1 MQMFLKPLLELAEYD
16 EIRSRMRKRSGIISL
31 SGCARA
37 QKAHMIYGL
46 SYDARVTLVITE
58 NDLAARDLHEDLL
71 FYEPGALLYPAK
83 DLLFYQ
89 ADIASNLLDIQR
101 MRVFRALIE
110 GGHTV
115 VVLPIAALMD
125 MVSTPEALS
134 DARVV
139 FEQDEETD
147 LDWVKEAL
155 VRGGYERCAEVSL
168 PGQFA
173 VRGSI
178 IDVWPL
184 TEERPFR
191 IELFGDEIESIR
203 SFDPESQRSIEDMRN
218 VMVYPAT
225 DNVGDTSGLIDWFL
239 KSEGRKK
246 SGSAKTYIQDADCA
260 IFIDEPMHIL
270 NAAGATENEFR
281 ESVKNRIAQGDYKNE
296 KIPKI
301 LSEDQIIATLNKC
314 RCIALSSLDLRKGE
328 WNITASFGQTVQAV
342 SSYNGSFEYLVG
354 DIGKYR
360 KRGYRIIVMSASHTR
375 AKRLA
380 EDLDRQEVPAFY
392 TENMDLE
399 LSSGQVA
406 VVYGRASRGFEYP
419 MIKLAVITE
428 TDILGSKPKKRKKR
442 TRYTGEKIASFN
454 ELHVGDAV
462 VHENRGVAIYRGI
475 EQVKVDDV
483 LKDYIKLEY
492 KDGNLYVLATQLEV
506 LQKYTGGGE
515 NSTPKLNRLN
525 GTEWEKTRARVR
537 SSVKNIAK
545 DLIALYAVRENSQG
559 FAFSED
565 TEWQKEF
572 EELFPFEETE
582 DQLIAIDDTK
592 RDMQSR
598 KIMDRLICGDVGYGK
613 TEIALRA
620 AFKAVQDGKQVAY
633 LVPTT
638 ILAQQHYNTFVQRMK
653 EFPVNIALLC
663 RFCSNAQIK
672 QTIKDMKKGLV
683 DIVIGTHRLLS
694 KDVEFKDLGLLII
707 DEEQRFGVTHK
718 EKIKNLRKNVDA
730 LTLTATPIPRTLHMS
745 LVGIRDMTVLEEPP
759 QDRVPIQTYVMEF
772 NQEMIRE
779 AICREMARGGQVYY
793 VYNRVRDIADMAA
806 RIQNLVPEANV
817 AFADGQMNK
826 RQLEDIMFD
835 FINGEIDVLVTTT
848 IIETGLDISN
858 ANTIIIHDADRMGLS
873 QLYQLRGRVGRS
885 NRTAYAFLMY
895 RRDKQLKEVA
905 EKRLAAI
912 REFTEL
918 GSGFKI
924 AMRDLEIR
932 GAGDLLGKEQSGHMD
947 LVGYDLYCKM
957 LALAVKEEKGEIQ
970 EEEGFETVVDV
981 NIDAYIPDYYIT
993 DEFQK
998 LDFYKKI
1005 AAIEN
1010 EDDFNEISDELMDR
1024 FGELPATVKN
1034 LLHIADLKAS
1044 AHAVSIDEIK
1054 QRSREVRLTVR
1065 PEPAFDTMQLGR
1077 IVGSFAGMFS
1087 VHQSPKGAFF
1097 LYHGPTGS
1105 MEMIE
1110 NLKRFTTELALTV
1123 KNV

>member
-1 MQMFLKPLLELAEYD
+1 MQMFLKPLTELAEYD
-16 EIRSRMRKRSGIISL
+16 EIRSRLKKRAGILSL

-46 SYDARVTLVITE
+46 SYDAKVTLIITE
-58 NDLAARDLHEDLL
+58 NDLAAKSLHEDLV

-89 ADIASNLLDIQR
+89 ADITSNLLDIQR

-110 GGHTV
+110 DQHAV

-125 MVSTPEALS
+125 LVSIREDLS

-139 FEQDEETD
+139 FEQDEEID
-147 LDWVKEAL
+147 LEWIKEAL

-173 VRGSI
+173 IRGSI
-178 IDVWPL
+178 IDVWSL

-191 IELFGDEIESIR
+191 IELFGDEIDSMR
-203 SFDPESQRSIEDMRN
+203 SFDPESQRSIENLRKI
-218 VMVYPAT
+218 MVYPAA
-225 DNVGDTSGLIDWFL
+225 DNIGRKASLLDWFL
-239 KSEGRKK
+239 PEKQQPQGCS
-246 SGSAKTYIQDADCA
+246 
-260 IFIDEPMHIL
+260 IFIDEPNHIL
-270 NAAGATENEFR
+270 EAAGATENEFR
-281 ESVKNRIAQGDYKNE
+281 ESVKNRMAQGDYRKDE
-296 KIPKI
+296 KIPEI
-301 LSEDQIIATLNKC
+301 LGADQIISVLNKC
-314 RCIALSSLDLRKGE
+314 RCVALSALDMRKGE

-354 DIGKYR
+354 DIKKYR

-380 EDLDRQEVPAFY
+380 QDLDRQEVPAFY
-392 TENMDLE
+392 TEDMDLE
-399 LSSGQVA
+399 LKSGQIA

-454 ELHVGDAV
+454 ELHVGDPV

-475 EQVKVDDV
+475 EQVRVDDV

-492 KDGNLYVLATQLEV
+492 KDGNLYVLATQLDV

-515 NSTPKLNRLN
+515 NSKPKLNRLN
-525 GTEWEKTRARVR
+525 GQEWEKTRARVK
-537 SSVKNIAK
+537 SSVQNIAK

-582 DQLIAIDDTK
+582 DQLVAIDDTK

-663 RFCSNAQIK
+663 RFCSSAQIK

-759 QDRVPIQTYVMEF
+759 QDRVPIQTYVMEY
-772 NQEMIRE
+772 NQEMVRE
-779 AICREMARGGQVYY
+779 AICREMARSGQVYY

-957 LALAVKEEKGEIQ
+957 LALAVKEEKGLVQ
-970 EEEGFETVVDV
+970 EESTFETVVDINV
-981 NIDAYIPDYYIT
+981 DAYIPDTYIT

-1010 EDDFNEISDELMDR
+1010 ERDNDEISDELMDR
-1024 FGELPATVKN
+1024 FGELPRTVRN
-1034 LLHIADLKAS
+1034 LLLIAELKAS
-1044 AHAVSIDEIK
+1044 AHAASIVEIN

-1065 PEPAFDTMQLGR
+1065 PEPTFDTMQLGR
-1077 IVGSFAGMFS
+1077 IVGSFAGMFT
-1087 VHQSPKGAFF
+1087 VHPSPTGAYF
-1097 LYHGPTGS
+1097 LYNGPTGNV
-1105 MEMIE
+1105 EMIE
-1110 NLKRFTTELALTV
+1110 NLKRFTTELASTV
-1123 KNV
+1123 KSV